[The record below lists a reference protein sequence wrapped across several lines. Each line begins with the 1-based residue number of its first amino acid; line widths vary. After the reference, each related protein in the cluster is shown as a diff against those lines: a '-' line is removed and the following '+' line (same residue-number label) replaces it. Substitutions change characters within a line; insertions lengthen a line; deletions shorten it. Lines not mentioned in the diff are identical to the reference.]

1 MRTLAALLTALLAAG
16 CLASTDV
23 ETMTRPNWQ
32 PETFKRVVVY
42 YASSDLE
49 DRKQVEDRF
58 AAQDSA
64 FIPSY
69 ELFFPGKS
77 YSMEEIREIMDENN
91 ADAAL
96 VLNPKGAGSSSAL
109 IPGQTTTT
117 CTGNTCQSWGGPV
130 VADFPHADFGASL
143 VEWETEQT
151 VWAASAESSGNA
163 FADQGNLRKSFVD
176 SIIDSLREDGLLS
189 RRE

>member
-1 MRTLAALLTALLAAG
+1 MRTLAALLAALLATG
-16 CLASTDV
+16 CLASTDI

-32 PETFKRVVVY
+32 PETFERVVVY
-42 YASSDLE
+42 YASDDLE

-58 AAQDSA
+58 AEQDSA
-64 FIPSY
+64 FIRSY
-69 ELFFPGKS
+69 ELFFPGQS
-77 YSMEEIREIMDENN
+77 YSMDEIREIMDENN
-91 ADAAL
+91 AEAAL
-96 VLNPKGAGSSSAL
+96 VLNPKGAGSNAAL

-117 CTGNTCQSWGGPV
+117 CTGNTCRSTGGPI
-130 VADFPHADFGASL
+130 VATFPEANFGAAL

-151 VWAASAESSGNA
+151 VWAASAESGGNA